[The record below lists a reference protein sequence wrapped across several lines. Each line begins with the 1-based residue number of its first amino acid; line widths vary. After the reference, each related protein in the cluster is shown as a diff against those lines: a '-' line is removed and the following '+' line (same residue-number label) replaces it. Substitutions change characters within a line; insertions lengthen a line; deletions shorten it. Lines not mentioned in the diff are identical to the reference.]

1 MHSHRLLLSLV
12 TLLATPSLADACGG
26 LFCSG
31 SLPTPVE
38 QSGER
43 ILFEVDRNTGT
54 VTTTVD
60 IQYGGDPAAFS
71 WLLPIPVSD
80 AMPVPELALAPETLL
95 RDLELATQPT
105 LIRPPQRC
113 TEPPPPPFAFSQRV
127 TLSALPDSPEDG
139 VDTTD
144 LPNVGPFDNELI
156 QATDVDA
163 LVDWLRENGYLV
175 SPEMEPALADYVG
188 EGLAFLGV
196 RLLADADVDEIA
208 PLSVTWPGSE
218 PMIPLRLTSISAE
231 PEMGLLVF
239 IAADQP
245 YGSSNWP
252 TMELDLER
260 LQWNPVRQQTNYHGL
275 LSFQI
280 DEVGGQ
286 GFVVE
291 RAAAPDDLVVSFRP
305 SAEAL
310 TALLE
315 RTDVI
320 TRLHGR
326 AHPEE
331 MLTDPLFA
339 PEDLSFDGTFDLS
352 DRPAIERCD
361 GAKRNPVPCAETYC
375 GVGGQCAETDA
386 RGEGCVCAAGF
397 VARPVRRPVRPGVD
411 ETTTVVCQ
419 DAAWDF
425 LGELGPAQQDV
436 CAPEACGPDGECVA
450 VNGFPTCSCDE
461 GFAAIT
467 DGAGF
472 LVCAEA
478 TKIYDRDRIATWS
491 ATQCAGCS
499 SSSDRSAS
507 LAGLLLLLGT
517 LARRRRP

>member
-1 MHSHRLLLSLV
+1 MHPSRLLSLV
-12 TLLATPSLADACGG
+12 ALLATPSLAHACGG

-31 SLPTPVE
+31 TLTTPVE
-38 QSGER
+38 QTGER
-43 ILFEVDRNTGT
+43 ILFEVDRDAGT

-95 RDLELATQPT
+95 RDLELATLPRLT
-105 LIRPPQRC
+105 RPSTRC
-113 TEPPPPPFAFSQRV
+113 TQPPPPPFV
-127 TLSALPDSPEDG
+127 YNTLLITSPGGFGDV

-208 PLSVTWPGSE
+208 PLSITWPGSE
-218 PMIPLRLTSISAE
+218 PMIPLRLTSLSAE

-239 IAADQP
+239 IASDRP

-286 GFVVE
+286 GFIVE
-291 RAAAPDDLVVSFRP
+291 RAAAPDDLVVAFRP

-315 RTDVI
+315 RSDVI

-331 MLTDPLFA
+331 MLTDPVFT
-339 PEDLSFDGTFDLS
+339 PEEFSFDGTFDLS
-352 DRPAIERCD
+352 DRPSIERCD
-361 GAKRNPVPCAETYC
+361 GARRNPVPCAETYC
-375 GVGGQCAETDA
+375 GMGGQCARTA
-386 RGEGCVCAAGF
+386 AGGEGCLCDAGF
-397 VARPVRRPVRPGVD
+397 VARPVTRPVRPGVD

-461 GFAAIT
+461 GYAAIS

-478 TKIYDRDRIATWS
+478 TKIYDRDRIATWT
-491 ATQCAGCS
+491 AAQCAGCS
-499 SSSDRSAS
+499 STSDRSAS
-507 LAGLLLLLGT
+507 LAGLLLLLGA
-517 LARRRRP
+517 LARRRRS